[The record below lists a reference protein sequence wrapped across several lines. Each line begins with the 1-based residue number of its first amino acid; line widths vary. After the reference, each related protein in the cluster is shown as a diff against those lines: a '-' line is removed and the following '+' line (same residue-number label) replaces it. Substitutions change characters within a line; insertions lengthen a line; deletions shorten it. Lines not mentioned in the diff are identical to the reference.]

1 MRIRTS
7 RAAVLATLL
16 VVGTALAAAPA
27 APHITPAVVLM
38 SDRDAIRG
46 ALDEA
51 DRFFVREV
59 RLTDAERAL
68 LKERWD
74 WRPEE
79 DFYRFFLGRNDA
91 GELVAAAVFLTET
104 TIHGPVRVMVAL
116 GPDGTVRQARVVEMT
131 EETYA
136 WVKPVIDRDLTKDYV
151 GYGHESRF
159 ELTERFEKMSLAKM
173 PKFYAEIIVDLIG
186 RGAALHHVALV
197 QRGAAG

>member
-1 MRIRTS
+1 MRNRTS
-7 RAAVLATLL
+7 RAAVFATLL
-16 VVGTALAAAPA
+16 VAGTALAA
-27 APHITPAVVLM
+27 APHITPAVVLI

-74 WRPEE
+74 WKPEQ
-79 DFYRFFLGRNDA
+79 DFYRFFLGRNDT
-91 GELVAAAVFLTET
+91 GELVATAVFLTET

-151 GYGHESRF
+151 GYDHESRF
-159 ELTERFEKMSLAKM
+159 ELSERFEKMSLAKM
-173 PKFYAEIIVDLIG
+173 PRFYAEIIVDLIG
-186 RGAALHHVALV
+186 RGTALYDVAFVRRDAAS
-197 QRGAAG
+197 